1 MNSHAR
7 AQGLGPWV
15 DQLQPGVPGS
25 RTVNTS
31 LRHSPA
37 SKSGLHYGEKGR
49 GDPPGLH
56 ATFLHM
62 QEVPRHQLVVRL
74 DGLVGSEVVL
84 LAGDLDVPETA
95 GGVCRVVDV
104 KAGEALEEF
113 RQLVSVDPIT
123 CLFRVELEKADQ
135 AAIRSGATTAA
146 AAVKTETETSAGSGS
161 DPSGGNP
168 SGPDVTKPSS
178 TDTAP
183 PPVTRP
189 QVAKPPV
196 RDADPPASDKPEG
209 SKRKGKKG
217 DG

>member
-37 SKSGLHYGEKGR
+37 SKSGLHYGENGP

-123 CLFRVELEKADQ
+123 CLFRVELEEADQ
-135 AAIRSGATTAA
+135 VVSVR
-146 AAVKTETETSAGSGS
+146 TSDMGSARRVAPPGKKMVGS
-161 DPSGGNP
+161 YVSANIHHPSGRPYRTSPHSVLSGNAMR
-168 SGPDVTKPSS
+168 GSS
-178 TDTAP
+178 LL
-183 PPVTRP
+183 
-189 QVAKPPV
+189 Q
-196 RDADPPASDKPEG
+196 
-209 SKRKGKKG
+209 KRL
-217 DG
+217 